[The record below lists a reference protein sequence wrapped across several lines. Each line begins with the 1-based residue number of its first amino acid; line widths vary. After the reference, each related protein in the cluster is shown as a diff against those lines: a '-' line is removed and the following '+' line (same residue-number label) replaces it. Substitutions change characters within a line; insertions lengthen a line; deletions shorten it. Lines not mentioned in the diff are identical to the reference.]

1 MSRIKQP
8 DLFGDDQAQLFSDE
22 PRPVYRTALEAARA
36 LDRGVREAGLAWDDL
51 LRPDGEPE
59 AGRAAAPGFAAPP
72 AAPAPQPQPGIMT
85 SMILSTGGA
94 L

>member
-1 MSRIKQP
+1 MANLNRAEFIALLGRLGSK
-8 DLFGDDQAQLFSDE
+8 DD
-22 PRPVYRTALEAARA
+22 RTALEAARA

-59 AGRAAAPGFAAPP
+59 AERAAAPGFAAPP
-72 AAPAPQPQPGIMT
+72 AAPVPQPQPGIMT